1 MHRLAFRVVQIDGS
15 ALVVVTL
22 DLTQMHAQVVTE
34 LAELCFAGVLKAKFE
49 CCRKDDQVLVTAAGT
64 LSSMCFPAELFDFF
78 RFTTLLGNVMVQALH
93 LGVVSQE
100 VQALTVRLPQELH
113 PRSE

>member
-34 LAELCFAGVLKAKFE
+34 LAELCFAGVLKAKLE
-49 CCRKDDQVLVTAAGT
+49 RCRKNDQMLFTAAGT
-64 LSSMCFPAELFDFF
+64 LFSVFFSQLNCLTYHSYYLAERCHGTGAPPWSCFAAGPGTGGKTPTGTSPKE
-78 RFTTLLGNVMVQALH
+78 
-93 LGVVSQE
+93 
-100 VQALTVRLPQELH
+100 
-113 PRSE
+113 